1 LTREVGGSSPT
12 DQRRPEK
19 EVMRMKKIC
28 AVVAVVA
35 ALAVPVVVADSAN
48 AACKYY
54 QCVRPR

>member
-1 LTREVGGSSPT
+1 
-12 DQRRPEK
+12 
-19 EVMRMKKIC
+19 MRMKKIC